1 MVEKEHS
8 AEVCNEEREKLRQG
22 ELEQQVA
29 EGLKQLRM
37 RQNENQGDLWARLS
51 KANEKLERLKLNR
64 PISLLMVVVD
74 IYIYSLLLLWDV

>member
-8 AEVCNEEREKLRQG
+8 AEVCNEEREKPRQG
-22 ELEQQVA
+22 ELEQQVS

-64 PISLLMVVVD
+64 PISLLMVVV
-74 IYIYSLLLLWDV
+74 YIYSLLLLWDV